1 MHDIKVQNEIFDL
14 TKKLREYVLGF
25 YILGNT
31 PWVSVDYVLMPI
43 NVKEAWHWVLGVL
56 SLHTGC
62 IYIYDSIR
70 SSRHD
75 VVVHKALN
83 SFAVMIPLLL
93 NTTTFYQQRS
103 DITMDKPHFL
113 EKEELSNPF
122 AIISVDNLPQQ
133 EKA

>member
-1 MHDIKVQNEIFDL
+1 
-14 TKKLREYVLGF
+14 
-25 YILGNT
+25 
-31 PWVSVDYVLMPI
+31 
-43 NVKEAWHWVLGVL
+43 
-56 SLHTGC
+56 C

-133 EKA
+133 EKADCGIYYSAFAEYFIEGKELPDDKNMFDPTRLRLRYAALLYIYGKKKQLESLVSEDES